1 MGKVS
6 TSVVYVAVMILTI
19 VAVDILFFRHHTG
32 ERLLANIGIAMVYV
46 AFYFRFFK
54 K

>member
-19 VAVDILFFRHHTG
+19 VAVDILFFRHHTA
-32 ERLLANIGIAMVYV
+32 ERLLVNIGIAMVYV